1 MPKRIWRV
9 SWMGDTSAW
18 IGLILKK
25 SFLKMDWQVRTVM
38 MHSFHSLQRP
48 YWKNAIANCFG
59 KNRKWIFIENRNWFF
74 FIEIGKDTYASSFAW
89 SWRIN
94 QIDPEC
100 ISDVWCF
107 LQLVEILYWG
117 TFIFLF
123 FSFLK
128 WCKVDYYAV
137 RWHGS
142 IRTTPRGAKVNNH
155 LHWPGAS
162 YPGRQLTIKHG
173 TTTSSS
179 QFYTK
184 ALRSHTHDL

>member
-38 MHSFHSLQRP
+38 MHSFRSLQRP

-59 KNRKWIFIENRNWFF
+59 KNRHWIFIENRHWI

-89 SWRIN
+89 PWRIN
-94 QIDPEC
+94 QIDSEC

-107 LQLVEILYWG
+107 LQLVEILCWG
-117 TFIFLF
+117 TFIFLIHLRVHKKYHQCYIVAWKVHKYQYLISTKGLWKGKNT
-123 FSFLK
+123 FSE
-128 WCKVDYYAV
+128 
-137 RWHGS
+137 RGS
-142 IRTTPRGAKVNNH
+142 T
-155 LHWPGAS
+155 
-162 YPGRQLTIKHG
+162 
-173 TTTSSS
+173 
-179 QFYTK
+179 
-184 ALRSHTHDL
+184 